1 MQIRRL
7 NSIDGIR
14 AEKAA
19 IAGTEAKARALAAE
33 MGTLATQL
41 GCQQSR
47 DASNSR
53 NDSNRKDANSSKHIG
68 DRRADCSIR
77 NTGSWLSPS
86 FNLLF
91 RLLILH
97 HRNSFGGALHL

>member
-1 MQIRRL
+1 MQSRRL
-7 NSIDGIR
+7 NIIDGIR

-19 IAGTEAKARALAAE
+19 IAETEAKARALAAE

-53 NDSNRKDANSSKHIG
+53 SVSNRKDANSNKNIG
-68 DRRADCSIR
+68 DSRAD
-77 NTGSWLSPS
+77 
-86 FNLLF
+86 
-91 RLLILH
+91 
-97 HRNSFGGALHL
+97 